1 MKDTG
6 LAYKRSTNIELLRI
20 ISMFLIVIHHFAIHG
35 NFDFSTSTVTL
46 NEVWIQFIQLGGK
59 IGVNLFVLI
68 SGYFLV
74 KGSSIKVN
82 KLVKLWFEIF
92 LYSVVIYA
100 IFVLTHAQT
109 FVFKEF
115 VKSIMPITFS
125 NWWFVSTYFILYLLS
140 PFLNKFLNNIDKTF
154 YQRLLLLLT
163 LLWCVIPTF
172 TSKKIE
178 CNNLTWFIYLYTI
191 AGYIRIY
198 WSETRLSGKTF
209 ITAGLVLCIL
219 TFLTAIFLDFL
230 GTKVVFFSK
239 HATYFY
245 SNEKI
250 FILFASIFMFI
261 GFLNLNIKYSKLIN
275 TFSSATFGVYLIHDH
290 EFVRNFLWNVLFKQ
304 STFSTSKYLIIY
316 SIFAVVSVYVV
327 CTIIDLIRK
336 NTVEKIFTPIINK
349 VSNIISKV
357 TTFCCSNKFLSK
369 W

>member
-198 WSETRLSGKTF
+198 WSERKMSGKTF
-209 ITAGLVLCIL
+209 ITVSLFLCIF

-230 GTKVVFFSK
+230 GTRKPFFNE

-245 SNEKI
+245 SNEKVS
-250 FILFASIFMFI
+250 ILFASIFMFI
-261 GFLNLNIKYSKLIN
+261 GFLNLNIKYSKLVN
-275 TFSSATFGVYLIHDH
+275 TLSSATFGVYLIHDH

-316 SIFAVVSVYVV
+316 SIFAVISVYVV

-336 NTVEKIFTPIINK
+336 HTVEKIFTPIINK